1 MKHELQ
7 NIISGKSPVG
17 NGDTVQTI
25 SHYLRESKSTSETVE
40 SSKQIKLEEATFI
53 KEFCQK
59 NNFWIPNIDINT
71 FVSSGAEQKV
81 YLLDTY
87 KVIKLNDSIYYETW
101 LDYFNN
107 LLLNN
112 YFFPDTAYQLIG
124 FYESENVLYAVVEQ
138 SFIESDC
145 ETELEEVKSFLTSNC
160 FINKK
165 NNDYFHPELGII
177 LEDLHDENV
186 LTYKDSLFFID
197 TVFISQNNFIKN
209 NTTFVL

>member
-7 NIISGKSPVG
+7 NIISGKSQVRY
-17 NGDTVQTI
+17 GDTIQAI
-25 SHYLRESKSTSETVE
+25 SRYLRESKSASRTPKSG
-40 SSKQIKLEEATFI
+40 KQIKSEEATLI
-53 KEFCQK
+53 KQFCDK
-59 NNFWIPNIDINT
+59 NSFWVRNIDSTT

-81 YLLDTY
+81 YLHNKY

-101 LDYFNN
+101 NDYFNN

-124 FYESENVLYAVVEQ
+124 FYEIENILYAVVEQ
-138 SFIESDC
+138 NFIESDC
-145 ETELEEVKSFLTSNC
+145 NTELEKVKSFLATNG

-165 NNDYFHPELGII
+165 NNDYFNPDLGII

-186 LTYKDSLFFID
+186 LTFKENLFFID
-197 TVFISQNNFIKN
+197 TVFYLTEEFYK
-209 NTTFVL
+209 